1 MGEWKSTHATS
12 SVHVLNA
19 ASLKGTDTTFG
30 SFPSRL
36 THVLSETI
44 DNVRVESIVFPAY
57 EVWLYTCHILAQCV
71 TSTQT
76 KGDLV
81 RYLTA

>member
-1 MGEWKSTHATS
+1 MGEWKSTRATS
-12 SVHVLNA
+12 LAHMLNA
-19 ASLKGTDTTFG
+19 ASFKGTDTTFG

-57 EVWLYTCHILAQCV
+57 EVLSMQFRSVIHADVHRKRLKANW
-71 TSTQT
+71 
-76 KGDLV
+76 
-81 RYLTA
+81 